1 MKVNK
6 HKKDYHKST
15 VEIFRTNVGGQQL
28 ANKVISGLNQIYPD
42 YHINF
47 DLEDCD
53 KVLRI
58 ENQNDIDVL
67 GVLNYGKN
75 QHIKIELIA

>member
-1 MKVNK
+1 MKVNEPIK
-6 HKKDYHKST
+6 T
-15 VEIFRTNVGGQQL
+15 PQAIVEIFKTSVNNQQL
-28 ANKVISGLNQIYPD
+28 ANQIVSNLNQLYPD

-58 ENQNDIDVL
+58 ESKNSIDIL
-67 GVLNYGKN
+67 GILNFGKLN
-75 QHIKIELIA
+75 SIKIELII